1 MGGTSVLVTG
11 GAGYVGSHAVTVLL
25 GQGYEVTVLDNLS
38 TGHRAAVPDGARL
51 VVGDLANKADIL
63 AALDQSGATAVMHF
77 AALSLA
83 GESVQQP
90 FRYLRSNTLAMLNI
104 VECAVESQVE
114 RFVLSSTANLFDEPD
129 KIPIDENCPIV
140 PGSPYGE
147 SKFFAERILHWAQ
160 RTHGLRAACL
170 RYFNAAGADPAGG
183 RGEHHDPETH
193 LIPIV
198 LQVALGQRDKVQVNG
213 SDYPTPDG
221 TCIRDYVHVTDL
233 AQAHILALGA
243 LEEQPYLQY
252 NLGSGNGFSV
262 LEVIETARAIT
273 GHAIP
278 SVTGPRR
285 AGDPATLVA
294 SSEKIRRELGWQPE
308 YSDLNT
314 IIETA
319 WRWHSANPA
328 GYAETVSA

>member
-1 MGGTSVLVTG
+1 MGTSVLVTG
-11 GAGYVGSHAVTVLL
+11 GAGYVGAHAVAALL
-25 GQGYEVTVLDNLS
+25 EHGHDVTVLDNLS

-51 VVGDLANKADIL
+51 VVGDLSDKSAIMG
-63 AALDQSGATAVMHF
+63 ALDESGATAVMHF

-83 GESVQQP
+83 GESAQQP
-90 FRYLRSNTLAMLNI
+90 FRYLRSNTLAMLNL
-104 VECAVESQVE
+104 VECAVERSVE

-129 KIPIDENCPIV
+129 KIPIDESCPVV

-147 SKFFAERILHWAQ
+147 SKHFAERILLWAE
-160 RTHGLRAACL
+160 RLHGLRSACL
-170 RYFNAAGADPAGG
+170 RYFNAAGADPSGA

-198 LQVALGQRDKVQVNG
+198 LQVALGQRDEVQIFG
-213 SDYPTPDG
+213 EDYPTPDG

-243 LEEQPYLQY
+243 LGDHAYMQY

-262 LEVIETARAIT
+262 KEVIEMVRTVT

-278 SVTGPRR
+278 ATVGPRR
-285 AGDPATLVA
+285 LGDPDKLVA
-294 SSEKIRRELGWQPE
+294 SSDRIRRELGWQPK
-308 YSDLNT
+308 YSDLRV

-319 WRWHSANPA
+319 WRWHSANPS
-328 GYAETVSA
+328 GYAANAP

>member
-1 MGGTSVLVTG
+1 MGTSVLVTG
-11 GAGYVGSHAVTVLL
+11 GAGYVGSHAVAALL
-25 GQGYEVTVLDNLS
+25 EHGHDVTVLDNLS

-51 VVGDLANKADIL
+51 VVGDLSDKAAIL
-63 AALDQSGATAVMHF
+63 SALGESGATAVMHF

-83 GESVQQP
+83 GESAQQP
-90 FRYLRSNTLAMLNI
+90 FRYLRSNTLAMLNL
-104 VECAVESQVE
+104 VECAVERSVE

-129 KIPIDENCPIV
+129 KIPIDERCPVV

-147 SKFFAERILHWAQ
+147 SKHFAERILLWAE
-160 RTHGLRAACL
+160 RLHGLRCACL
-170 RYFNAAGADPAGG
+170 RYFNAAGADPSGA

-198 LQVALGQRDKVQVNG
+198 LQVALGQRDEVQIFG
-213 SDYPTPDG
+213 EDYPTPDG

-243 LEEQPYLQY
+243 LEDHAYLQY

-262 LEVIETARAIT
+262 KEVIEMARAVT

-278 SVTGPRR
+278 ATVGPRR
-285 AGDPATLVA
+285 LGDPDKLVA
-294 SSEKIRRELGWQPE
+294 SSDRIRRELGWRPQ
-308 YSDLNT
+308 YSDLKV
-314 IIETA
+314 IVETA
-319 WRWHSANPA
+319 WRWHSANPS
-328 GYAETVSA
+328 GYAASAP